1 MNAPLT
7 RHYRIAWL
15 ACSGVVCG
23 GVWGNEEKVGG
34 EEELTQAGGQA
45 AFQILRKDYI
55 RGEDL
60 NFEQLNRAAL
70 EGLIEHLG
78 GGAKVVPVAE
88 AQVVAGEPEV
98 RQSVLAD
105 GIGWIRPMTFGVEEV
120 ALWTVALQ
128 KLKGQGCDTVLLD
141 LREAAGAG
149 SFEVAAAFLE
159 TVVPS
164 GQVLFKLKQSGS
176 AETEVRVSS
185 KEPVWAGQVVVLVD
199 GDTGNVGEAVAA
211 VLQHQRRALVVGKK
225 TRGATVRYQTLPL
238 DAQFALQYAS
248 AELLLADGSSLFQK
262 GLEPD
267 LVVGME
273 AKEKEAALER
283 MAQGR
288 VRELV
293 HEVARERFNE
303 AALVAR
309 RNPELEVY
317 LKRSAGEETEDET
330 PPPTDAVLQRAV
342 DAVQAKETLG
352 RAKLS
357 WKVPVED
364 GSKKEEI
371 LKAPKAV
378 PVTGSR

>member
-7 RHYRIAWL
+7 RLYQIAWL

-34 EEELTQAGGQA
+34 EEGLTQAGVQA

-120 ALWTVALQ
+120 ALWTAALQ

-149 SFEVAAAFLE
+149 SFEVAAALLE

-176 AETEVRVSS
+176 AETAVRVSS
-185 KEPVWAGQVVVLVD
+185 KEPVWTGQVVVLVD

-211 VLQHQRRALVVGKK
+211 VLQHQRRALVVGEK

-248 AELLLADGSSLFQK
+248 AELLLEDGSSLFQK

-273 AKEKEAALER
+273 AEEKEAALER

-330 PPPTDAVLQRAV
+330 QPPTDAVLQRAV